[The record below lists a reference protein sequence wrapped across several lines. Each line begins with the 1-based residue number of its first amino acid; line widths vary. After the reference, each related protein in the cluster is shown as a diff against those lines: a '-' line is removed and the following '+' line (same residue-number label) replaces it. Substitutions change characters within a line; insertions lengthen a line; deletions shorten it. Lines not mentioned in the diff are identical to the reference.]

1 MRVVTVSTNVL
12 SVNYTDEQGQVS
24 ARFSEIFLEMVDNK
38 TKNNSSPNGENL
50 NPECVLLFPT
60 PKSFCAMT

>member
-24 ARFSEIFLEMVDNK
+24 ARFFEIFLEMVDKKHNL
-38 TKNNSSPNGENL
+38 SPNGENL

-60 PKSFCAMT
+60 PKSCWAMT